1 MRVRWVLVFC
11 RVYCLLNPESG
22 LAALFEQIDH
32 QAADLAEVVGCG
44 EGAEVART
52 HVCDVGV
59 LLGAADGLAV
69 LLGDLIKL
77 LQLLSKGVVTG
88 CLDGGVEI
96 GCELGGHAGAAGRRL
111 QALNTTLAA
120 EGLVGLL

>member
-1 MRVRWVLVFC
+1 M
-11 RVYCLLNPESG
+11 
-22 LAALFEQIDH
+22 LFEQINH
-32 QAADLAEVVGCG
+32 QAVDFAEVVGRG
-44 EGAEVART
+44 EGTEVARA

-69 LLGDLIKL
+69 LLSDLVEL
-77 LQLLSKGVVTG
+77 LQLLSEGVVTR

-96 GCELGGHAGAAGRRL
+96 ERELRGHAGAAGRRL